1 MLFSLIRK
9 ICREATL
16 VNSIIKKVQIYFL
29 PVITNIKT
37 SEKKM
42 RKGSLSDRSQSES
55 VENVNRCNVDRSTR
69 RLNSPGEDGES
80 LLTWKYI

>member
-1 MLFSLIRK
+1 
-9 ICREATL
+9 
-16 VNSIIKKVQIYFL
+16 
-29 PVITNIKT
+29 
-37 SEKKM
+37 M